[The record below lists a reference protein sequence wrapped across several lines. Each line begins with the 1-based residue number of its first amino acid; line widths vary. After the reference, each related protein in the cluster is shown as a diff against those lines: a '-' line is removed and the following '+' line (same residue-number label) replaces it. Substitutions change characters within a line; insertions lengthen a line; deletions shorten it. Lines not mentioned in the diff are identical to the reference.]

1 MCNHICTGNSADV
14 NKSNRTTM
22 RPLGV
27 YLIGIDRYL
36 ECDKFPDEFGRF
48 RRFFLNVNGRTDIR
62 TDIPSYRDARTHLK
76 SVLRQFSALS
86 RLPTMDIFL

>member
-27 YLIGIDRYL
+27 YLIGIYIYILDVIQFL
-36 ECDKFPDEFGRF
+36 MILDDFGGF
-48 RRFFLNVNGRTDIR
+48 D
-62 TDIPSYRDARTHLK
+62 
-76 SVLRQFSALS
+76 
-86 RLPTMDIFL
+86 